1 MAEQTRRPSITE
13 KNLQRWKMI
22 QIVSLLPLLVSIAL
36 MFFFKGSM
44 VGIVVFFLILIVG
57 VILPQIS
64 RNVIESHL
72 ILLEEIRE
80 LRREFLEKKASG
92 K

>member
-1 MAEQTRRPSITE
+1 MVEQTRGLSITE
-13 KNLQRWKMI
+13 KNLQRWKII
-22 QIVSLLPLLVSIAL
+22 QIVSVLPLLVSIAL
-36 MFFFKGSM
+36 LFFFKESV

-57 VILPQIS
+57 VMLPQIC

-80 LRREFLEKKASG
+80 VRREFFEQKASG